1 MMPTSR
7 FLAIASGRDYNHST
21 LSNELR
27 LVVIPQS
34 CSQFLNLRDRLGRRA
49 AKELDNENPKRD
61 GVLLVL
67 ALPSSVF
74 GPVECW
80 AFLRFVSILRG
91 DVALVGCFVSS
102 MLAVSPSQKLC
113 LTALDK
119 MPHVCKEGLIGK
131 RTNRQCLCGFLRNV
145 VLVQAGIEKNGS
157 RNDAKKESHCTP
169 RVLSRRP
176 VRVIT
181 PSNLQR
187 IRSKA
192 STAAVRRL
200 LGMNSVFLASLRAF
214 RH

>member
-1 MMPTSR
+1 M
-7 FLAIASGRDYNHST
+7 L
-21 LSNELR
+21 
-27 LVVIPQS
+27 
-34 CSQFLNLRDRLGRRA
+34 
-49 AKELDNENPKRD
+49 D

-91 DVALVGCFVSS
+91 DVALVDCFVSS
-102 MLAVSPSQKLC
+102 MDMLAVSPSQKLR
-113 LTALDK
+113 LTTLHK

-145 VLVQAGIEKNGS
+145 VLVQAGVEKNGS

-176 VRVIT
+176 VGVIT

-200 LGMNSVFLASLRAF
+200 LGVNSVFPASLRAF